1 MYRGT
6 TPTHTFALPFD
17 TSIIDA
23 LLITYTQRGVKII
36 EKTLDDVTLNGRRI
50 VLKLT
55 QDETNM
61 FNKGNKA
68 QIQLRVKSGDSV
80 QASKIIDLDVQKV
93 LNNEVM

>member
-17 TSIIDA
+17 TSLLDA

-36 EKTLDDVTLNGRRI
+36 EKTLDDVTLNGKKI
-50 VLKLT
+50 ILKLT
-55 QDETNM
+55 QEETNL
-61 FNKGNKA
+61 FVKGDKA
-68 QIQLRVKSGDSV
+68 KIQLRVKVGDSV